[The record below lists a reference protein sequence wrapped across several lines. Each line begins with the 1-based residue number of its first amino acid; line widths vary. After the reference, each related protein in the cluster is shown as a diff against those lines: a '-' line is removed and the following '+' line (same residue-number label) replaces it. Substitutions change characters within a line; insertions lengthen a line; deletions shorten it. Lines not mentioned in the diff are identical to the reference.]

1 MLLAGT
7 DPVTLSR
14 AGVRWL
20 VVEAGTPGDMGAA
33 ARTIDRLTVTYA
45 GRDLTLYRVGGET
58 PGMPAARLVATVIA
72 HLAWLAMLTG
82 SAIGMAVAGWRTR
95 AGRQRSPA
103 TVATPPR

>member
-1 MLLAGT
+1 
-7 DPVTLSR
+7 
-14 AGVRWL
+14 
-20 VVEAGTPGDMGAA
+20 
-33 ARTIDRLTVTYA
+33 VTYA
-45 GRDLTLYRVGGET
+45 GRDLMLYRVGGET